1 MSPRTFYRTEIRVV
15 VLSETPFQ
23 PERLADVAHAI
34 TEGDCSGEW
43 DVAKA
48 DKLDG
53 KQAAEELTKQGS
65 DPAFFSL
72 TEGGEDAET

>member
-23 PERLADVAHAI
+23 PDSLADVAHAI
-34 TEGDCSGEW
+34 EEGDCSGEW

-48 DKLDG
+48 DTLNA

-72 TEGGEDAET
+72 TDDGEEADA